1 MSTNAYI
8 KGWTFNVDT
17 DGSPTYAAISEVTE
31 VSGLGASTPLVDV
44 THFAST
50 SKEYIGGLADGSE
63 ISVTCNFLANDT
75 TQDALTG
82 AGYNGSGKTFGMQF
96 ITTDG
101 TNSITYTF
109 DVVNLGYEI
118 TPAIDDK
125 NSIAFTFKISGAITA
140 A

>member
-8 KGWTFNVDT
+8 KGWTFEIET
-17 DGSPTYAAISEVTE
+17 AAATFSDFSEVTE

-50 SKEYIGGLADGSE
+50 AKEYIGGLSDGSE

-75 TQDALTG
+75 VQDALTG
-82 AGYNGSGKTFGMQF
+82 AGYNESGATFGLKF
-96 ITTDG
+96 TTTDG
-101 TNSITYTF
+101 TNSIVYTF